1 MEINASG
8 YLYFLD
14 IVDFTLA
21 TGDEKLVRNFFLRK
35 VEVGTKV
42 VLDNIYFET
51 GKAILRPESHNA
63 LDQVFRFLENNP
75 AMKLEISGHT
85 DNTGSLRINQRLSR
99 DRAKAVVDYLVNLG
113 ISQEMLISQGYADT
127 QPVAPNNTVE
137 GREKNRRVEF
147 KVLSK

>member
-1 MEINASG
+1 LRTSISKPGKPFSG
-8 YLYFLD
+8 
-14 IVDFTLA
+14 
-21 TGDEKLVRNFFLRK
+21 
-35 VEVGTKV
+35 
-42 VLDNIYFET
+42 
-51 GKAILRPESHNA
+51 PESHSA

-75 AMKLEISGHT
+75 GLKLEISGHT

-113 ISQEMLISQGYADT
+113 ISPEMLISQGYADT
-127 QPVAPNNTVE
+127 QPVAPNNTAQ